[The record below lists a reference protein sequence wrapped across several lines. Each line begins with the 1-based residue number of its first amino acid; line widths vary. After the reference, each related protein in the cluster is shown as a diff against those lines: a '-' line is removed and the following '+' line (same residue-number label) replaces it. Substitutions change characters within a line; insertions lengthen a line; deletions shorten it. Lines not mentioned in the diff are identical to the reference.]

1 MGLIFIKISNNFLF
15 NYIDYMDS
23 CIFNLGGKPNTLK
36 NKVLNE
42 IRKKYSLNSIEFTN
56 VAQTVFMSDI
66 NDDFDPGFK
75 TWLSRQNLGIK
86 AEYSDSTS
94 KEDANKLFKAIM
106 LYNNKVHP
114 DVNFD
119 ENTFNSDNSKK
130 YKYTSYVARNIAFNA
145 LTDMICNREFEAYS
159 ADPNHDTS
167 NNYNHY
173 KKVIIESI
181 RNNTRNNLIKS
192 GVTTDE
198 LKAVLTDIVKNNNN
212 TLGDKEF
219 ITCFEIL
226 NNKYPSVYV
235 TNLIAC
241 YKELTEADDP
251 LAEKLTY
258 RNREKAFKQIFSNP
272 KVNTFIYEKE
282 VKKENTDSEDI
293 PESENT
299 VDEATDDAIDMMMK
313 SHTTVENKDFM
324 DDIDA
329 DLVLIF
335 NSLPKL
341 VNASYTKDEK
351 GNKNYEKVRDESIG
365 FIKRTNAREVVQ
377 IIKQV
382 GNFKNKQSFIESI
395 RKRANNTNEYA
406 FLAVLADMIEK
417 DDDLFNKIMHCVSMS
432 VISKMEVVVDGD
444 TSETKRSN
452 PKADATS
459 TMIYDLLS
467 TAKYSVIDADLV
479 ELNFLTSELNRKFDK
494 DSKNIDSTTKV
505 NYAPMYAKE
514 FYKILNK
521 IYPNIQE
528 IAIKDYLLF
537 ADNNFNKTV
546 DSMFSVVKSALNQA
560 KRIQE
565 NHINQINEF
574 VEINKTNNKLKQREE
589 AGEFIAKN
597 LYKDAKT
604 VFEGD
609 IITREFKN
617 NTISLA
623 KMLLPYSSVKLEL
636 ISKNVEG
643 NNVSDIDNASMLTY
657 LNNIFNDEEL
667 LNNYA
672 EVIFK
677 NSQYIKSNY
686 LLEQRDD
693 KGNII
698 NAGIFKYDSATGK
711 YKATSYAKKMFKAS
725 KVAGASYIDNGSN
738 VLYNAMADFDYI
750 VSSYIAFQKCI
761 DTDTNEETKKLANY
775 FIRIPSDAQNS
786 YFITAPRYDTR
797 DLLGTAEES
806 EEFKNAYAQAIIE
819 AKLDE
824 SADIKNAVDLKT
836 DNDKFNDIVTG
847 KIDSINLYDKRI
859 QHLYG
864 GQDIK
869 IQLINKE
876 GFKYIV
882 TGKVVN
888 INNTNSY
895 AITNINRLGTYFDS
909 KTADSNKNLN
919 KLKNIIKKDLIST
932 GSFTTVNRNSKIFTQ
947 FRNVFE
953 QELINMAMNIDAI
966 FKTDKGK
973 KEGMVQMIHKNVFDY
988 NENFVNDD
996 RELKFYEVYHK
1007 RTNKYKLKDGTTA
1020 THKTLVQPVYNKVTD
1035 KNGKEYYEIATY
1047 EDSGYIKYKLSGR
1060 CFESD
1065 RFTVYTDEGYR
1076 NFGQEVIDNYFDLLG
1091 ANNFLGYTKDTDG
1104 KIVLKLSNE
1113 QNQAIDNAIDEFIK
1127 ALVKSN
1133 RDRLINPLKYAKN
1146 TDNSFD
1152 SIVNYS
1158 INYQLMYYNFCDILE
1173 GDSKFYKDSQTF
1185 LKRAKEMI
1193 AGGKPY
1199 GIFDLNKF
1207 EENAPEDIDDAKLSN
1222 TEFVKIDSEGNKTPY
1237 SIKARTGFYGVTITN
1252 SIKTSENAT
1261 KDNDDPNSLFSKL
1274 KNDYTKLGFSLEDAR
1289 INANKILDLYQDTK
1303 VNDAQS
1309 YITFEEFVRRIAAKG
1324 QLNRYKPLIDKIL
1337 DESTP
1342 INPDELKEFVQLQKN
1357 FYYDLHYDELFN
1369 LRRPRQI
1376 KNAEFVLIPR
1386 FIKGTD
1392 LENVYNIMIKFGI
1405 DQLNTSETSKA
1416 GKNYILDIFDN
1427 EGALLNDVKEDLINN
1442 TNNSKFFKH
1451 APFAREI
1458 YSYNFLYCQ
1467 LETPQHIKNSLN
1479 KFAIQ
1484 IAKKVFDNINKDNKK
1499 LYPIKQRFFKLY
1511 GEKIE
1516 RCANKVFRDLNI
1528 LDENNLIKLNE
1539 YGRLDGLNY
1548 EVLLDKFEAELFRT
1562 GFDENLLDYVTIS
1575 ESTKLSEVLGAYPKT
1590 VMPMSTNIVAPKLE
1604 SVSQS
1609 IMNNSVTRQKIR
1621 GYHGGQVTSVGF
1633 GNSKAPWELDITSL
1647 KKSPSF
1653 NEFISKNPN
1662 LKSKTQEQRD
1672 AYIDNNINK
1681 VREDYRKYLTKNNKN
1696 FALYSDRLKYH
1707 PNGENYVEVLV
1718 PRTAVNVNWFDD
1730 KGNKK
1735 SDEAVLKEIQEA
1747 GVDEHIIYRI
1757 PTEGK
1762 GSICVAKI
1770 KGFIDESL
1778 GSTIVVPDDWV
1789 SQTGSDFDIDSVYS
1803 ICYKTYIDKNTNTL
1817 KKVDYKDNK
1826 DINENDW
1833 YKYINR
1839 ELKKLEEDIIPNTL
1853 YDDIKTEIENR
1864 EEKLDELN
1872 NNYSKYNRNL
1882 NDAFLKC
1889 SKPIRGLIIN
1899 SSKYTAIG
1907 TSKRENMIAR
1917 LTNIINSLKNNVINK
1932 KIKGF
1937 EDAVNYV
1944 EAAQKMIDYLNDS
1957 PNVKNEYYENT
1968 NNAIIELKAENY
1980 DKFDSTAQKYNLASY
1995 EEFKNNYYKY
2005 ASDDAIE
2012 NGITS
2017 CIINIMKDD
2026 SVRIENLSPSN
2037 FKAIIDA
2044 RDELMNKVVKE
2055 KRNARSPF
2063 NILDQAEYH
2072 GDAISGMSLKALSVV
2087 RDNFCSIC
2095 NTVEPKLTPSNQV
2108 KVFYSKNRYNIDS
2121 IVRNFSNEKG
2131 TNIQVT
2137 DDGVYVTHDRLGWSN
2152 NSLNIENMI
2161 FTSYS
2166 AQTTAHI
2173 LDNIKEGNI
2182 PNVNI
2187 YTFQVYKTFPD
2198 LGIDYRTCIS
2208 FMMHPAVEDIVNFY
2222 NINNSV
2228 FNDSKFNRPIYDTYI
2243 KLANEI
2249 NRYSADNKL
2258 NLPVIQVNNIK
2269 QDALKNSIEAAL
2281 VALGKSY
2288 DEISTQKEVFSVEKN
2303 LAGVNNEF
2311 DNIADYFVNYYSTI
2325 HQFERL
2331 YNTSNKINALTRV
2344 LNPDKFGAKKSIFE
2358 TNQVFESINEI
2369 INSEDEPVLTVD
2381 GANILE
2387 AIYPGIERGTST
2399 EQMINKFL
2407 TSNKRDSK
2415 YPPLYYFLK
2424 YATAPSIKISQAIFP
2439 TQSIE
2444 FREVVNTLNDILP
2457 ASAKISYK
2465 LNNNF
2470 ERYITNCIYRNCK
2483 ISKSNFIVLGENND
2497 FNITYDINTDYTDE
2511 EQRIYGFNHP
2521 NSVAIQK
2528 EYVDDKG
2535 ETKRFI
2541 STFEISDINNPT
2553 NEELNDYVKLTPA
2566 QKIAWIK
2573 SYFTNPGV
2581 FDIFEVNLKN
2591 SYKTKYN
2598 SINSQLI
2605 YFNDSTIDVQSVRNE
2620 LYKLSKSSNP
2630 FIKLAVLDL
2639 VKYAFVVEGFTMR
2652 KNGVSKAISNKIL
2665 TNNEMLYDDNSII
2678 DDFNSSFDN
2687 IVSYYTQSKDIAES
2701 FLRGSYNDIS
2711 SVPKCSVPKVSIVT
2725 KFQDISSM
2733 NTELKNVLEN
2743 TDTQKGILNAYNM
2756 SHPESIKKSFDKLT
2770 DEDKLKTLGYT
2781 HQLLFGTN
2789 RDVFVD
2795 SRDETIIE
2803 KYNLDTAPYIVLTVD
2818 KKQLLYKVNVL
2829 SNGDYYLYPLNKLE
2843 KNENNKFSINPDNN
2857 TRNVLSKEYYE
2868 LKKEALDCNGPLPE
2882 INNSYIYQKPEPI
2895 INNKS
2900 VTYEDIKNDEIKNET
2915 WNTIVKK
2922 FEDSK
2927 STYIENYDNEKM
2939 QNSSFRVNSKI
2950 IPKAYYFM
2958 NNSMHFGRINIIDD
2972 GKNKYKIIKIN
2983 AEKFKNS
2990 VKDAKDEFD
2999 KQLTRH
3005 EKNTHAHINANFR
3018 GFLSRYNP
3026 SYEKLVYN
3034 DFVMFPNTP
3043 EVYCMT
3049 DYSSETSSNSA
3060 IGEDESVIEGV
3071 KRNAKAIYDSIIGN
3085 SPVERNNK
3093 YTLTDYFT
3101 DAYLQMVNNSRE
3113 KNDEIATEIKN
3124 ELNSHGIIGQ
3134 ATAINKNLLIASEYT
3149 ATYAVRR
3156 FEDFVDRINHFE
3168 LIDDTFVPAT
3178 DPRIMDMCKNDS
3190 KLRNKV
3196 LKLIEDADS
3205 FIESFEV
3212 PACLKS
3218 EDAEVNNYLNE
3229 IKECVNG
3236 LKNNEDIDKIK
3247 SNFIDIYLSRLSDN
3261 PLVKLGLINL
3271 TDGLYST
3278 SKAEALFH
3286 DVKENSNPLIQ
3297 VILKDVMDDI
3307 YKAEMIGKQDANTFD
3322 KRFTAI
3328 LNKGVNFDNFITN
3341 DGHFKH
3347 KYDNKL
3353 VEDRKALK
3361 DAMLDT
3367 RIKYGKNSKQDIQ
3380 AKLDYYKFMYENFE
3394 QALPDD
3400 FYKTRI
3406 DAIQK
3411 IVDSN
3416 VFDVYKEYLDIL
3428 DEINEINEHYD
3439 NGTLPDEYK
3448 AKKKRLFAKIEEL
3461 VSPVIETPNGDVL
3474 PKFKYNDVEYTLYD
3488 KDSKEKLIYSFEAY
3502 KELTELIAKIKS
3514 NNENYY
3520 KYETKRDFDKK
3531 LAHYLSIKEKKE
3543 VLDDNGFRILSDE
3556 ELAQDKEYIEAIEW
3570 INKNT
3575 IKNIRP
3581 EIKDLLN
3588 KCYSVFKTDKKD
3600 TVNIYSAVKAIAKKK
3615 GAVDVNGVIN
3625 GRELSPAVVESLKRL
3640 QSNSKVFSDMNAVT
3654 GEGLISTIPKNIVV
3668 YNDKYKELFGKVSTL
3683 TSSTRAVMNN
3693 INAILRPHYN
3703 YRNNSVDF
3711 AALTGKE
3718 IIQLSADY
3726 EKLYYSKQKDKEN
3739 KHTMTSEQYKKF
3751 KKYFSRNDNNGYVNS
3766 AKSTFVNIANLEK
3779 TKYVEEKLKEFKGDK
3794 DGDAF
3799 KAYEVKVKNDAREY
3813 ANKIMN
3819 AAETILY
3826 ETIYYRTKEGISEER
3841 IPNRYLFDSLSL
3853 TDEGRKELVD
3863 VEKTNALQIIN
3874 RYVKTKPTKYW
3885 YQTKEEMIE
3894 KYGIDSAEYK
3904 QWYDRNT
3911 ILNIRTHKVE
3921 PIAIWMQQEIN
3932 NAGLN
3937 EEIKDIAG
3945 KYLTKEQLEELEKQ
3959 IDENNKYKNYAPS
3972 IYMQNRKLDKS
3983 NKKYIQNGTY
3993 DDNIKSTS
4001 KYRISNN
4008 MSEADKEM
4016 YDLMKEYIN
4025 KYAYSDSAKKHF
4037 DKGFLP
4043 LEIKN
4048 DEDLSWG
4055 YIGREIANT
4064 VGFIPSTNGDNEFQK
4079 VISYSNHKDMA
4090 MPMTEILKA
4099 PGMKKVKTKK
4109 PIISDFSSEQE
4120 YLVKLKEYNDEVA
4133 AVNAHNKEVTK
4144 NVINR
4149 DWKSVFKNFI
4159 VEGAHYNAVNNNKYM
4174 LFFGLDTLRNQDYLV
4189 QNTGWK
4195 GLKPLKNKST
4205 EDRDVYETK
4214 KDNFVTQQ
4222 YETITRRLLYEQ
4234 YKEANKRY
4242 TQFANVLQQIQSS
4255 KFMMFNVTGG
4265 IANVTVGT
4273 IGILGEALG
4282 KEFFDAKEFAQ
4293 GARIYDSHILNYL
4306 ANMYSDKSDCLEDA
4320 ILKFFYIIEF
4330 DNIKGTVHMPDNL
4343 NTVFSKLREL
4353 SYGMQTGG
4361 EHMMQGSALFT
4372 ILTNHRLFK
4381 DEDGHY
4387 VAKSL
4392 TDAKKDLRYSV
4403 LKEILSDEKLKQF
4416 TEFINYNTRNLNAK
4430 KDYAHFRYDL
4440 ATDFL
4445 MYKCNNEEKE
4455 TFRKTLKLKEKEIT
4469 DEFNDDNLHP
4479 TIFSQLALNAEGT
4492 MGFAKDSILDKLTDD
4507 EKYKILGSIKNKTI
4521 SINNKIHGVYDK
4533 LGAATIEQHWLG
4545 GVLMQYHKHLPM
4557 GILKRY
4563 RRQGYFNEFRGTVEK
4578 GMYNSIIDFL
4588 KMNHREL
4595 KHKAEDDGYNEN
4607 QIVAIRSVKQILKNY
4622 TTMIGNF
4629 RLYYDLMP
4637 EYDRANMQRAL
4648 AGACG
4653 VLSAL
4658 FLTIAMKYVSDLDDE
4673 DYKEDDNWFLHRV
4686 SALCIYEADRLA
4698 SESWMYSPIGMINEG
4713 KKLWNSPTAANSTL
4727 EDMWKGIKLMGEIV
4741 NPFTDFEPVYKG
4753 GPNSGENKF
4762 KVIAERQIPIY
4773 RNVKRLIDLPKNNHY
4788 FKLDTNIIGM
4798 VPDEWVKP
4806 NK

>member
-1 MGLIFIKISNNFLF
+1 
-15 NYIDYMDS
+15 
-23 CIFNLGGKPNTLK
+23 
-36 NKVLNE
+36 
-42 IRKKYSLNSIEFTN
+42 
-56 VAQTVFMSDI
+56 
-66 NDDFDPGFK
+66 
-75 TWLSRQNLGIK
+75 
-86 AEYSDSTS
+86 
-94 KEDANKLFKAIM
+94 
-106 LYNNKVHP
+106 
-114 DVNFD
+114 
-119 ENTFNSDNSKK
+119 
-130 YKYTSYVARNIAFNA
+130 
-145 LTDMICNREFEAYS
+145 
-159 ADPNHDTS
+159 
-167 NNYNHY
+167 
-173 KKVIIESI
+173 
-181 RNNTRNNLIKS
+181 
-192 GVTTDE
+192 
-198 LKAVLTDIVKNNNN
+198 
-212 TLGDKEF
+212 
-219 ITCFEIL
+219 
-226 NNKYPSVYV
+226 
-235 TNLIAC
+235 
-241 YKELTEADDP
+241 
-251 LAEKLTY
+251 
-258 RNREKAFKQIFSNP
+258 
-272 KVNTFIYEKE
+272 
-282 VKKENTDSEDI
+282 
-293 PESENT
+293 
-299 VDEATDDAIDMMMK
+299 
-313 SHTTVENKDFM
+313 
-324 DDIDA
+324 
-329 DLVLIF
+329 
-335 NSLPKL
+335 
-341 VNASYTKDEK
+341 
-351 GNKNYEKVRDESIG
+351 
-365 FIKRTNAREVVQ
+365 
-377 IIKQV
+377 
-382 GNFKNKQSFIESI
+382 
-395 RKRANNTNEYA
+395 
-406 FLAVLADMIEK
+406 
-417 DDDLFNKIMHCVSMS
+417 
-432 VISKMEVVVDGD
+432 
-444 TSETKRSN
+444 
-452 PKADATS
+452 
-459 TMIYDLLS
+459 
-467 TAKYSVIDADLV
+467 
-479 ELNFLTSELNRKFDK
+479 
-494 DSKNIDSTTKV
+494 
-505 NYAPMYAKE
+505 
-514 FYKILNK
+514 
-521 IYPNIQE
+521 
-528 IAIKDYLLF
+528 
-537 ADNNFNKTV
+537 
-546 DSMFSVVKSALNQA
+546 MFSVVKKALDQA

-574 VEINKTNNKLKQREE
+574 VEINKTNNELRQREE
-589 AGEFIAKN
+589 AGEFISKN
-597 LYKDAKT
+597 LYKDAKS

-643 NNVSDIDNASMLTY
+643 NNVSDVDNASMLTY

-677 NSQYIKSNY
+677 NSQYIKSNF
-686 LLEQRDD
+686 LLEQRDG

-698 NAGIFKYDSATGK
+698 HAGVFKYDSNTGK

-761 DTDTNEETKKLANY
+761 DTDTNEETTKLANY

-806 EEFKNAYAQAIIE
+806 EEFKNAYGQAIIE
-819 AKLDE
+819 AKLNE
-824 SADIKNAVDLKT
+824 PADIKDAVDLKT
-836 DNDKFNDIVTG
+836 NNDKFNDIVTG

-859 QHLYG
+859 QNLYA
-864 GQDIK
+864 GQTKK

-876 GFKYIV
+876 GLKYV
-882 TGKVVN
+882 VEGKIVN

-895 AITNINRLGTYFDS
+895 AITNIKRVGTYFDN
-909 KTADSNKNLN
+909 KTADSNENLN
-919 KLKNIIKKDLIST
+919 KLKNIIKRDLIST

-966 FKTDKGK
+966 FRTDKGDH
-973 KEGMVQMIHKNVFDY
+973 EGMVQMIDRDVFDY
-988 NENFVNDD
+988 NDNFLNDD

-1035 KNGKEYYEIATY
+1035 ENGKEYYEIATD
-1047 EDSGYIKYKLSGR
+1047 ENGNTKYKLSGR

-1091 ANNFLGYTKDTDG
+1091 ANNFLGYTKDANG
-1104 KIVLKLSNE
+1104 KIVLKLSDE

-1199 GIFDLNKF
+1199 GIFDLNRF
-1207 EENAPEDIDDAKLSN
+1207 EEHAPEDIDDAKLSN

-1274 KNDYTKLGFSLEDAR
+1274 KDDYEKLGFSPEDAR
-1289 INANKILDLYQDTK
+1289 TNANKILDLYQDTK

-1392 LENVYNIMIKFGI
+1392 LENVYNIMTKFGI

-1427 EGALLNDVKEDLINN
+1427 EGALLSDVKEDLINN

-1458 YSYNFLYCQ
+1458 YPYNFLYCQ

-1484 IAKKVFDNINKDNKK
+1484 IAKKVFDNITNKNKK

-1853 YDDIKTEIENR
+1853 HSDIKTEIANR
-1864 EEKLDELN
+1864 KEKVDELN
-1872 NNYSKYNRNL
+1872 SNYSEYNEKL

-1899 SSKYTAIG
+1899 ASKRTAAG
-1907 TSKRENMIAR
+1907 NSKREELIDR
-1917 LTNIINSLKNNVINK
+1917 LTNIINNLKTTVINK
-1932 KIKGF
+1932 KVKGF
-1937 EDAVNYV
+1937 EDAINYV

-1968 NNAIIELKAENY
+1968 NSAIITLKAENHA
-1980 DKFDSTAQKYNLASY
+1980 KFNKAAQKYNLASY

-2108 KVFYSKNRYNIDS
+2108 KVFYSKDRYNIDS
-2121 IVRNFSNEKG
+2121 IVRNFSDENG
-2131 TNIQVT
+2131 TNIEVT
-2137 DDGVYVTHDRLGWSN
+2137 DKGVYVTHDRLGWSN

-2228 FNDSKFNRPIYDTYI
+2228 FNDSRFNRPIYDTYI

-2249 NRYSADNKL
+2249 NRYFIDNKKH
-2258 NLPVIQVNNIK
+2258 LPVIQVNNIK
-2269 QDALKNSIEAAL
+2269 QDALKDSIEAAL

-2311 DNIADYFVNYYSTI
+2311 DDIADYFVNYYSTI

-2387 AIYPGIERGTST
+2387 AIYPGIERGYST

-2407 TSNKRDSK
+2407 TSDKRDSK

-2457 ASAKISYK
+2457 ASARISYK

-2483 ISKSNFIVLGENND
+2483 ISKSNFIVLRENND
-2497 FNITYDINTDYTDE
+2497 FNISYDITSEHTLTPQQNISAFYSEDGKTPITIYRGYALKEDREASTLEETIGHTAVDYDDTLKGAIYFTSSKEEAEDYAKGRTDKSPEFPTQENPQGRPINRHYTGDYAKVSKYYITANAKVEHYADMKDYVRNGKNSTADVIILDKGTLWTDNTEYIVRNPSVVIQQVQQQPQQQEIQNISSKTAAYSVVIDPNLKDSYVQWQRGIPKGIVAYRVNYNKYNTPEEASAGRIGNPFSENTRDKDTVQQFYDWLVTGNNFGNNKATEKYRQAIINKIMNTPNGSPILYYKELGRPSHATVLGYLISNKQLLQQPTQQSVSDSRENMIVDVISGE
-2511 EQRIYGFNHP
+2511 EQRIYGFNRP

-2528 EYVDDKG
+2528 EDVDYKG

-2541 STFEISDINNPT
+2541 SPFEISDINNPT

-2581 FDIFEVNLKN
+2581 FDVFEVNLKN

-2630 FIKLAVLDL
+2630 LIKLAVLDL

-2665 TNNEMLYDDNSII
+2665 TDNEMLYNENSII

-2687 IVSYYTQSKDIAES
+2687 IVSYYSQSKDIAES
-2701 FLRGSYNDIS
+2701 FLRGSYNDIP
-2711 SVPKCSVPKVSIVT
+2711 SVPKRSVPKVSSVT

-2733 NTELKNVLEN
+2733 NTELKNILEN
-2743 TDTQKGILNAYNM
+2743 TDRQKGILDAYNM
-2756 SHPESIKKSFDKLT
+2756 SHPKSIKNSFDDLT

-2781 HQLLFGTN
+2781 NQLLFGAN

-2818 KKQLLYKVNVL
+2818 KKQLLYKVNIL

-2895 INNKS
+2895 INSKS

-2915 WNTIVKK
+2915 WNTIIKK

-2927 STYIENYDNEKM
+2927 STYIKNYDNEKM
-2939 QNSSFRVNSKI
+2939 QKSPFRINSKV
-2950 IPKAYYFM
+2950 IPEAYYFM

-2972 GKNKYKIIKIN
+2972 GKNKYKVIKIK
-2983 AEKFKNS
+2983 AKTFKDS
-2990 VKDAKDEFD
+2990 VIKAKDEFD
-2999 KQLTRH
+2999 KQVIEY
-3005 EKNTHAHINANFR
+3005 EKHTGKVTGTFR
-3018 GFLSRYNP
+3018 KFLQSYNP
-3026 SYEKLVYN
+3026 SYEQLVYN
-3034 DFVMFPNTP
+3034 DFVIFPNTP

-3060 IGEDESVIEGV
+3060 IGEDTSIIEGV
-3071 KRNAKAIYDSIIGN
+3071 KRNAKAVYDSIIGN

-3168 LIDDTFVPAT
+3168 LIDDSFVPAT

-3196 LKLIEDADS
+3196 LKLIED
-3205 FIESFEV
+3205 
-3212 PACLKS
+3212 
-3218 EDAEVNNYLNE
+3218 
-3229 IKECVNG
+3229 
-3236 LKNNEDIDKIK
+3236 
-3247 SNFIDIYLSRLSDN
+3247 
-3261 PLVKLGLINL
+3261 
-3271 TDGLYST
+3271 
-3278 SKAEALFH
+3278 
-3286 DVKENSNPLIQ
+3286 
-3297 VILKDVMDDI
+3297 
-3307 YKAEMIGKQDANTFD
+3307 
-3322 KRFTAI
+3322 
-3328 LNKGVNFDNFITN
+3328 
-3341 DGHFKH
+3341 
-3347 KYDNKL
+3347 
-3353 VEDRKALK
+3353 
-3361 DAMLDT
+3361 
-3367 RIKYGKNSKQDIQ
+3367 
-3380 AKLDYYKFMYENFE
+3380 
-3394 QALPDD
+3394 
-3400 FYKTRI
+3400 
-3406 DAIQK
+3406 
-3411 IVDSN
+3411 IV
-3416 VFDVYKEYLDIL
+3416 
-3428 DEINEINEHYD
+3428 
-3439 NGTLPDEYK
+3439 
-3448 AKKKRLFAKIEEL
+3448 
-3461 VSPVIETPNGDVL
+3461 
-3474 PKFKYNDVEYTLYD
+3474 
-3488 KDSKEKLIYSFEAY
+3488 
-3502 KELTELIAKIKS
+3502 
-3514 NNENYY
+3514 
-3520 KYETKRDFDKK
+3520 
-3531 LAHYLSIKEKKE
+3531 
-3543 VLDDNGFRILSDE
+3543 
-3556 ELAQDKEYIEAIEW
+3556 
-3570 INKNT
+3570 
-3575 IKNIRP
+3575 
-3581 EIKDLLN
+3581 
-3588 KCYSVFKTDKKD
+3588 
-3600 TVNIYSAVKAIAKKK
+3600 
-3615 GAVDVNGVIN
+3615 
-3625 GRELSPAVVESLKRL
+3625 
-3640 QSNSKVFSDMNAVT
+3640 
-3654 GEGLISTIPKNIVV
+3654 
-3668 YNDKYKELFGKVSTL
+3668 
-3683 TSSTRAVMNN
+3683 
-3693 INAILRPHYN
+3693 
-3703 YRNNSVDF
+3703 
-3711 AALTGKE
+3711 
-3718 IIQLSADY
+3718 
-3726 EKLYYSKQKDKEN
+3726 
-3739 KHTMTSEQYKKF
+3739 
-3751 KKYFSRNDNNGYVNS
+3751 
-3766 AKSTFVNIANLEK
+3766 IAN
-3779 TKYVEEKLKEFKGDK
+3779 
-3794 DGDAF
+3794 
-3799 KAYEVKVKNDAREY
+3799 
-3813 ANKIMN
+3813 NKQ
-3819 AAETILY
+3819 A
-3826 ETIYYRTKEGISEER
+3826 
-3841 IPNRYLFDSLSL
+3841 
-3853 TDEGRKELVD
+3853 
-3863 VEKTNALQIIN
+3863 
-3874 RYVKTKPTKYW
+3874 
-3885 YQTKEEMIE
+3885 
-3894 KYGIDSAEYK
+3894 
-3904 QWYDRNT
+3904 
-3911 ILNIRTHKVE
+3911 
-3921 PIAIWMQQEIN
+3921 
-3932 NAGLN
+3932 
-3937 EEIKDIAG
+3937 
-3945 KYLTKEQLEELEKQ
+3945 
-3959 IDENNKYKNYAPS
+3959 
-3972 IYMQNRKLDKS
+3972 
-3983 NKKYIQNGTY
+3983 
-3993 DDNIKSTS
+3993 
-4001 KYRISNN
+4001 
-4008 MSEADKEM
+4008 
-4016 YDLMKEYIN
+4016 
-4025 KYAYSDSAKKHF
+4025 
-4037 DKGFLP
+4037 
-4043 LEIKN
+4043 
-4048 DEDLSWG
+4048 
-4055 YIGREIANT
+4055 
-4064 VGFIPSTNGDNEFQK
+4064 
-4079 VISYSNHKDMA
+4079 
-4090 MPMTEILKA
+4090 
-4099 PGMKKVKTKK
+4099 
-4109 PIISDFSSEQE
+4109 
-4120 YLVKLKEYNDEVA
+4120 
-4133 AVNAHNKEVTK
+4133 
-4144 NVINR
+4144 
-4149 DWKSVFKNFI
+4149 
-4159 VEGAHYNAVNNNKYM
+4159 
-4174 LFFGLDTLRNQDYLV
+4174 
-4189 QNTGWK
+4189 
-4195 GLKPLKNKST
+4195 
-4205 EDRDVYETK
+4205 
-4214 KDNFVTQQ
+4214 
-4222 YETITRRLLYEQ
+4222 
-4234 YKEANKRY
+4234 
-4242 TQFANVLQQIQSS
+4242 
-4255 KFMMFNVTGG
+4255 
-4265 IANVTVGT
+4265 
-4273 IGILGEALG
+4273 
-4282 KEFFDAKEFAQ
+4282 
-4293 GARIYDSHILNYL
+4293 
-4306 ANMYSDKSDCLEDA
+4306 
-4320 ILKFFYIIEF
+4320 
-4330 DNIKGTVHMPDNL
+4330 
-4343 NTVFSKLREL
+4343 
-4353 SYGMQTGG
+4353 
-4361 EHMMQGSALFT
+4361 
-4372 ILTNHRLFK
+4372 
-4381 DEDGHY
+4381 
-4387 VAKSL
+4387 
-4392 TDAKKDLRYSV
+4392 
-4403 LKEILSDEKLKQF
+4403 
-4416 TEFINYNTRNLNAK
+4416 
-4430 KDYAHFRYDL
+4430 
-4440 ATDFL
+4440 
-4445 MYKCNNEEKE
+4445 
-4455 TFRKTLKLKEKEIT
+4455 
-4469 DEFNDDNLHP
+4469 
-4479 TIFSQLALNAEGT
+4479 
-4492 MGFAKDSILDKLTDD
+4492 
-4507 EKYKILGSIKNKTI
+4507 
-4521 SINNKIHGVYDK
+4521 
-4533 LGAATIEQHWLG
+4533 
-4545 GVLMQYHKHLPM
+4545 
-4557 GILKRY
+4557 
-4563 RRQGYFNEFRGTVEK
+4563 
-4578 GMYNSIIDFL
+4578 
-4588 KMNHREL
+4588 
-4595 KHKAEDDGYNEN
+4595 
-4607 QIVAIRSVKQILKNY
+4607 
-4622 TTMIGNF
+4622 
-4629 RLYYDLMP
+4629 
-4637 EYDRANMQRAL
+4637 
-4648 AGACG
+4648 
-4653 VLSAL
+4653 
-4658 FLTIAMKYVSDLDDE
+4658 
-4673 DYKEDDNWFLHRV
+4673 
-4686 SALCIYEADRLA
+4686 
-4698 SESWMYSPIGMINEG
+4698 
-4713 KKLWNSPTAANSTL
+4713 
-4727 EDMWKGIKLMGEIV
+4727 
-4741 NPFTDFEPVYKG
+4741 
-4753 GPNSGENKF
+4753 
-4762 KVIAERQIPIY
+4762 
-4773 RNVKRLIDLPKNNHY
+4773 
-4788 FKLDTNIIGM
+4788 
-4798 VPDEWVKP
+4798 
-4806 NK
+4806 